1 MVKDGRAQLTVQ
13 PAPPFFTGSLG
24 HQRQILKNR
33 FLCQMLVPKK
43 RPGPK
48 RGPVALSIM
57 DQTSD
62 PAQTSIEGKA
72 GNPKERGN
80 AITNRFSEGCTRE
93 RQPKGAR
100 YEQPT
105 DVDIAP
111 VG

>member
-33 FLCQMLVPKK
+33 FLCQMLVPKR

-48 RGPVALSIM
+48 SGPVALSIM

-62 PAQTSIEGKA
+62 PAQTSIE
-72 GNPKERGN
+72 
-80 AITNRFSEGCTRE
+80 
-93 RQPKGAR
+93 
-100 YEQPT
+100 
-105 DVDIAP
+105 V
-111 VG
+111 